1 MLLSLFVIHLCA
13 LAAPGPDFFFV
24 SRTALSGRLRHL
36 VESASGV
43 AIGILI
49 WATLTLLGLNLL
61 FERFP
66 YAKLVIMTA
75 GAIYLLKL
83 AVDIY
88 RSARQPL
95 NELSASGEQ
104 LQNVL
109 LKGVLTNLANPKAVI
124 YFTSIFSSIPGI
136 ENSKGLLAQILILIV
151 VESLVWFFLI
161 GKLFTLASI
170 RRYYSQ
176 NRYWVD
182 YFSAAVFAL
191 FAVFILVDVTQMVSD
206 CLEFR

>member
-1 MLLSLFVIHLCA
+1 MLLSLFAIHLCA

-24 SRTALSGRLRHL
+24 SRTALPGRLRHL
-36 VESASGV
+36 IESASGV
-43 AIGILI
+43 SIGILI

-61 FERFP
+61 FEQLP
-66 YAKLVIMTA
+66 YTKWVIMTV
-75 GAIYLLKL
+75 GALYLFKL

-88 RSARQPL
+88 RSARHPFD
-95 NELSASGEQ
+95 EIAASGEQ
-104 LQNVL
+104 LQHVL
-109 LKGVLTNLANPKAVI
+109 MKGILTNLANPKAVI

-136 ENSKGLLAQILILIV
+136 ENSKGLLAQILILIM

-191 FAVFILVDVTQMVSD
+191 FAVFILVDVTQMV
-206 CLEFR
+206 FTQ

>member
-49 WATLTLLGLNLL
+49 WATLTLLGLNRL

-136 ENSKGLLAQILILIV
+136 GNSSSLISQILVLIFI
-151 VESLVWFFLI
+151 ESLLWFFLV
-161 GKLFTLASI
+161 GKMFTLARI
-170 RRYYSQ
+170 RQYYSEHKC
-176 NRYWVD
+176 WVD

-191 FAVFILVDVTQMVSD
+191 FAGFILFDVVHLLMV
-206 CLEFR
+206 

>member
-24 SRTALSGRLRHL
+24 SRIALSGRLRHL
-36 VESASGV
+36 IESASGV
-43 AIGILI
+43 TIGILI

-61 FERFP
+61 FEQFP
-66 YAKLVIMTA
+66 YAKLGIMTA

-83 AVDIY
+83 AMDIY
-88 RSARQPL
+88 RSAKQPL

-109 LKGVLTNLANPKAVI
+109 MKGVLTNLANPKAVI

-136 ENSKGLLAQILILIV
+136 ENSSTLISQILILIV
-151 VESLVWFFLI
+151 LESLVWFFLI
-161 GKLFTLASI
+161 GKLFTLAGV
-170 RRYYSQ
+170 RRYYSA
-176 NRYWVD
+176 NKRWVD
-182 YFSAAVFAL
+182 YVSAAVFAL
-191 FAVFILVDVTQMVSD
+191 FSGFILFDVVRLLLTQ
-206 CLEFR
+206 

>member
-1 MLLSLFVIHLCA
+1 MLFRS
-13 LAAPGPDFFFV
+13 
-24 SRTALSGRLRHL
+24 SGRLRHL
-36 VESASGV
+36 IESASGV
-43 AIGILI
+43 LIGILI

-61 FERFP
+61 FEQLP
-66 YAKLVIMTA
+66 YTKWVIMTV
-75 GAIYLLKL
+75 GALYLFKL

-88 RSARQPL
+88 RSARHPFD
-95 NELSASGEQ
+95 EIAASGEQ
-104 LQNVL
+104 LQHVL
-109 LKGVLTNLANPKAVI
+109 MKGILTNLANPKAVI

-191 FAVFILVDVTQMVSD
+191 FAVFILVDVTQMV
-206 CLEFR
+206 FTQ